1 MGCMGSKPSFGTV
14 DDSVHVMLQ
23 HDKKIAKKKGQ
34 PTTGYVPRAE
44 HPLLQN
50 AKKKPV
56 VASEDDGD
64 GELNVPVREP
74 EEEKQTQ
81 PAQAE

>member
-1 MGCMGSKPSFGTV
+1 MGCMGSKSSFGAV

-23 HDKKIAKKKGQ
+23 HDKKMAKKNGQ

-44 HPLLQN
+44 HPLL
-50 AKKKPV
+50 KKKPV
-56 VASEDDGD
+56 VASEDDG
-64 GELNVPVREP
+64 GEVKIPVREP

-81 PAQAE
+81 PPQSE

>member
-1 MGCMGSKPSFGTV
+1 MGSKPTFGAV

-23 HDKKIAKKKGQ
+23 HDKKLAKKKGQ

-56 VASEDDGD
+56 VASEDDD
-64 GELNVPVREP
+64 DVLDKPVREA

-81 PAQAE
+81 PPHAE